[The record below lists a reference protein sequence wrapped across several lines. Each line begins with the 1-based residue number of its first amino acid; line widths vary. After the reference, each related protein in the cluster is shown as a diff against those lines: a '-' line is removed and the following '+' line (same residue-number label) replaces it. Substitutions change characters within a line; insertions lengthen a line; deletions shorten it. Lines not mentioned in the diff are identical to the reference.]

1 MQLQAVIMFLLS
13 YDPTQTSVLH
23 GVEQTH
29 LPEAGV
35 GFSPGNS
42 GGAKVPF
49 FLSALPWSFGN
60 FMWELKAMLQIVP
73 LRSSQKD
80 WRRDFRQPPTEKAT
94 PGTGVLM
101 GGHRQGEGMFSLK
114 RSGWKRWVLW
124 NCRALSPN
132 CYGDRVI
139 LLLLPTPL
147 HLLELPEQHLGDL
160 SLRISFLSF
169 FFS

>member
-49 FLSALPWSFGN
+49 FLSALP
-60 FMWELKAMLQIVP
+60 
-73 LRSSQKD
+73 
-80 WRRDFRQPPTEKAT
+80 
-94 PGTGVLM
+94 
-101 GGHRQGEGMFSLK
+101 
-114 RSGWKRWVLW
+114 
-124 NCRALSPN
+124 
-132 CYGDRVI
+132 
-139 LLLLPTPL
+139 
-147 HLLELPEQHLGDL
+147 
-160 SLRISFLSF
+160 
-169 FFS
+169 